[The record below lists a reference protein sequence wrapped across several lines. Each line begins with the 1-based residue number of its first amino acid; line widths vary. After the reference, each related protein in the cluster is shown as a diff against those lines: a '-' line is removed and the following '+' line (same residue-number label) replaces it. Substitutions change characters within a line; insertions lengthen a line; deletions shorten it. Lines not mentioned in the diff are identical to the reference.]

1 MSDIIVKFEPRGHE
15 KIVTAIKAIQAAEKN
30 LTVAGKKHNVV
41 VANMTA
47 KLKAQNLSWKKLGVN
62 LKTVGQA
69 AKGNRVAMQKLNIA
83 IKKTSSGLFNIT
95 SQGRLLD
102 NTFATL
108 RSKILLVSFGMGLI
122 TTGLIKQV
130 KAFAKQEK
138 SVMQMARVF
147 GTDGANALDKYSS
160 SLQAVT
166 RFGDENINI
175 LMSQIGAFGAN
186 VEQTKQLTEA
196 TLNLSEG
203 LGIDLNSA
211 GLLVAKSFGSSTNA
225 LSRYGIEVDSNM
237 TKQEKLGAITEGI
250 NSRFGDLAKL
260 LAQTTSGQ
268 LEQANNAFGD
278 LQERIGEALAPTVL
292 AFANTLKVMAD
303 ALPLSAFRAMVG
315 AVTGL
320 TAGFVAGK
328 IAVQLHAAATAV
340 WTIKTS
346 AATIATKGFKN
357 SLLLLNKSLKKGGFM
372 AIVSVLGTLI
382 GTIQA
387 YRSANDDLSE
397 SEQKLQDRINDMA
410 KSMGLSAT
418 LDREKLKSIIDTED
432 AIKKQIAVMKA
443 ELTVSGSALE
453 IRKKE
458 IELGR
463 DLEES
468 EKELIRSKHILIQ
481 TKEYLNSE
489 TEKENALMGL
499 VINAYNSTAEAQF
512 NKLQLDINE
521 LEIRKQ
527 KGLLSEE
534 EIKGLKL
541 QKKALQDL
549 QIQNISNL
557 KFDEMSSKTRR
568 KFAADAM
575 SAASGLLGL
584 NKKNALIAGR
594 LDQGSALINTYTAV
608 TDVLKEGTGPYRYVE
623 AAAALA
629 FGLKQVSA
637 IESQLSQMGGG
648 GSGGGGGQVFGSF
661 EQGGYVGGNR
671 HSQGGTIIEA
681 ERGEFVMSRNAVESI
696 GLETLNQMNQSG
708 GGGSINVSVTGNV
721 LTQDFV
727 EGELAESI
735 KEAVRRGS
743 DFGIG

>member
-397 SEQKLQDRINDMA
+397 SEQKLQDRINAMA

-512 NKLQLDINE
+512 NKLELDIKE

-527 KGLLSEE
+527 KGQLSEE

-557 KFDEMSSKTRR
+557 KFEEMSAATKR
-568 KFAADAM
+568 KFAANAL
-575 SAASGLLGL
+575 SAASGLIGL
-584 NKKNALIAGR
+584 NKKNALAAGK
-594 LDQGSALINTYTAV
+594 INSISMMASGLYT
-608 TDVLKEGTGPYRYVE
+608 
-623 AAAALA
+623 
-629 FGLKQVSA
+629 
-637 IESQLSQMGGG
+637 LSK
-648 GSGGGGGQVFGSF
+648 
-661 EQGGYVGGNR
+661 
-671 HSQGGTIIEA
+671 
-681 ERGEFVMSRNAVESI
+681 I
-696 GLETLNQMNQSG
+696 GIT
-708 GGGSINVSVTGNV
+708 
-721 LTQDFV
+721 
-727 EGELAESI
+727 
-735 KEAVRRGS
+735 
-743 DFGIG
+743 

>member
-166 RFGDENINI
+166 RFGDENINV

-328 IAVQLHAAATAV
+328 IAVQLHAAATAI

-397 SEQKLQDRINDMA
+397 SEQKLQDRINAMA

-443 ELTVSGSALE
+443 ELTLNGSALE

-463 DLEES
+463 NLEES

-557 KFDEMSSKTRR
+557 KFEEMSAATKR
-568 KFAADAM
+568 KFAANAL
-575 SAASGLLGL
+575 SAASGLIGL
-584 NKKNALIAGR
+584 NKKNALAAGR

-608 TDVLKEGTGPYRYVE
+608 TDALKDGSGPGRYVD

-629 FGLKQVSA
+629 YGLAQVSA

-648 GSGGGGGQVFGSF
+648 SSGGGGQVYGSF

>member
-1 MSDIIVKFEPRGHE
+1 MSDIIVQFQAKDHD
-15 KIVTAIKAIQAAEKN
+15 KVITAINDLNKATKTTQKSFSKVEKQS
-30 LTVAGKKHNVV
+30 KKV
-41 VANMTA
+41 
-47 KLKAQNLSWKKLGVN
+47 K
-62 LKTVGQA
+62 
-69 AKGNRVAMQKLNIA
+69 
-83 IKKTSSGLFNIT
+83 SGFFNIT
-95 SQGRLLD
+95 NEGRLLS

-122 TTGLIKQV
+122 TASILKQV

-166 RFGDENINI
+166 RFGDENINV

-225 LSRYGIEVDSNM
+225 LSRYGIEIDSNM

-250 NSRFGDLAKL
+250 NSKFGDLAKL
-260 LAQTTSGQ
+260 LAQTTEGQ
-268 LEQANNAFGD
+268 LAQASNSFGD
-278 LQERIGEALAPTVL
+278 LQERIGEALAPVVL

-303 ALPLSAFRAMVG
+303 NIPVKAIRAMMG
-315 AVTGL
+315 AIAGL
-320 TAGFVAGK
+320 GAGLIAGK
-328 IAVQLHAAATAV
+328 VLVQLYAAATTG
-340 WTIKTS
+340 WTIVTV
-346 AATIATKGFKN
+346 AAKVATNGLKKSLLALNASLKTKGV
-357 SLLLLNKSLKKGGFM
+357 M
-372 AIVSVLGTLI
+372 ALVSALGTLI
-382 GTIQA
+382 GTAMA
-387 YRSANDDLSE
+387 YMSVNDELTTS
-397 SEQKLQDRINDMA
+397 QKELEDRINKMA
-410 KSMGLSAT
+410 EAMKLNAK
-418 LDREKLKSIIDTED
+418 LDRDKIKSIIDTED
-432 AIKKQIAVMKA
+432 AIKKQIAVMEA

-527 KGLLSEE
+527 KGQLSEE
-534 EIKGLKL
+534 EIKGLEL

-629 FGLKQVSA
+629 FGLKQVTA

-648 GSGGGGGQVFGSF
+648 SGAGGGVYGSF
-661 EQGGYVGGNR
+661 EEGGYVGGNR
-671 HSQGGTIIEA
+671 HAQGGTIIEA

>member
-315 AVTGL
+315 ALTGL

-328 IAVQLHAAATAV
+328 IAVQLHAAATAA

-397 SEQKLQDRINDMA
+397 SEQKLQDRINAMA

-512 NKLQLDINE
+512 NKLELDIKE

-527 KGLLSEE
+527 KGQLSEE

-557 KFDEMSSKTRR
+557 KFEEMSAATKR
-568 KFAADAM
+568 KFAANAL
-575 SAASGLLGL
+575 SAASGLIGL
-584 NKKNALIAGR
+584 NKKNALAAGR

-608 TDVLKEGTGPYRYVE
+608 TDALKDGSGPGRYVD

-629 FGLKQVSA
+629 YGLAQVSA

-648 GSGGGGGQVFGSF
+648 GSGGGGQVYGSF

-671 HSQGGTIIEA
+671 HSQGGT
-681 ERGEFVMSRNAVESI
+681 
-696 GLETLNQMNQSG
+696 
-708 GGGSINVSVTGNV
+708 
-721 LTQDFV
+721 
-727 EGELAESI
+727 
-735 KEAVRRGS
+735 
-743 DFGIG
+743 

>member
-1 MSDIIVKFEPRGHE
+1 
-15 KIVTAIKAIQAAEKN
+15 
-30 LTVAGKKHNVV
+30 
-41 VANMTA
+41 
-47 KLKAQNLSWKKLGVN
+47 
-62 LKTVGQA
+62 
-69 AKGNRVAMQKLNIA
+69 
-83 IKKTSSGLFNIT
+83 
-95 SQGRLLD
+95 
-102 NTFATL
+102 
-108 RSKILLVSFGMGLI
+108 MGLI

-357 SLLLLNKSLKKGGFM
+357 SLLLLNKSLKKRGFM

-397 SEQKLQDRINDMA
+397 SEQKLQDRINAMA

-418 LDREKLKSIIDTED
+418 LDRE
-432 AIKKQIAVMKA
+432 
-443 ELTVSGSALE
+443 
-453 IRKKE
+453 
-458 IELGR
+458 
-463 DLEES
+463 
-468 EKELIRSKHILIQ
+468 
-481 TKEYLNSE
+481 
-489 TEKENALMGL
+489 
-499 VINAYNSTAEAQF
+499 
-512 NKLQLDINE
+512 
-521 LEIRKQ
+521 
-527 KGLLSEE
+527 
-534 EIKGLKL
+534 
-541 QKKALQDL
+541 
-549 QIQNISNL
+549 
-557 KFDEMSSKTRR
+557 
-568 KFAADAM
+568 
-575 SAASGLLGL
+575 
-584 NKKNALIAGR
+584 
-594 LDQGSALINTYTAV
+594 
-608 TDVLKEGTGPYRYVE
+608 
-623 AAAALA
+623 
-629 FGLKQVSA
+629 
-637 IESQLSQMGGG
+637 
-648 GSGGGGGQVFGSF
+648 
-661 EQGGYVGGNR
+661 
-671 HSQGGTIIEA
+671 
-681 ERGEFVMSRNAVESI
+681 
-696 GLETLNQMNQSG
+696 
-708 GGGSINVSVTGNV
+708 
-721 LTQDFV
+721 
-727 EGELAESI
+727 
-735 KEAVRRGS
+735 
-743 DFGIG
+743 